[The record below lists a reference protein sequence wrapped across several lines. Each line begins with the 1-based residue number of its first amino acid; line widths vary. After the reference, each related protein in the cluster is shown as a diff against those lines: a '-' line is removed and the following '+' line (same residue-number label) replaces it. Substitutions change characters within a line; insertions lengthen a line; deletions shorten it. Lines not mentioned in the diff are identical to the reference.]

1 MDHDSTSLYII
12 ATVLTDRGKTNTV
25 AFNRI
30 QDRDDVLREC
40 DGLEINGKKD
50 RFINFLENFHLS
62 RDNLLYNHYVTKL

>member
-1 MDHDSTSLYII
+1 MDRDPITV
-12 ATVLTDRGKTNTV
+12 TVLTDRRKMNTV

-62 RDNLLYNHYVTKL
+62 RDKSPL

>member
-1 MDHDSTSLYII
+1 ME
-12 ATVLTDRGKTNTV
+12 KTKKV

-50 RFINFLENFHLS
+50 RFLNFSEIFQKFLF
-62 RDNLLYNHYVTKL
+62 VTG

>member
-1 MDHDSTSLYII
+1 MKIHGPWFYMYKI
-12 ATVLTDRGKTNTV
+12 AIVLKDRRKTKKV

-62 RDNLLYNHYVTKL
+62 RDKFPL

>member
-1 MDHDSTSLYII
+1 MDRDSITV
-12 ATVLTDRGKTNTV
+12 TVLTDRRKTNTV

-62 RDNLLYNHYVTKL
+62 HDKFHL

>member
-1 MDHDSTSLYII
+1 MDRYSIT
-12 ATVLTDRGKTNTV
+12 ATVLTDRRKTNTV

-62 RDNLLYNHYVTKL
+62 HDKSPL

>member
-1 MDHDSTSLYII
+1 MDRYSIT
-12 ATVLTDRGKTNTV
+12 ATVLTDRRKTNTV

-50 RFINFLENFHLS
+50 RFINFLENFHLL
-62 RDNLLYNHYVTKL
+62 RENLLCPELCHEIINPK

>member
-1 MDHDSTSLYII
+1 MDRDSIT
-12 ATVLTDRGKTNTV
+12 ATVLTDRRKTNTV

-50 RFINFLENFHLS
+50 
-62 RDNLLYNHYVTKL
+62 

>member
-1 MDHDSTSLYII
+1 MDRDSITV
-12 ATVLTDRGKTNTV
+12 TVLTDRRKTNKV

-50 RFINFLENFHLS
+50 RFINFLENLHLS
-62 RDNLLYNHYVTKL
+62 WENLLCPELCREIVKLK

>member
-1 MDHDSTSLYII
+1 MNETY
-12 ATVLTDRGKTNTV
+12 KV

-50 RFINFLENFHLS
+50 RFMI
-62 RDNLLYNHYVTKL
+62 VKGC